1 MKDAF
6 YLILVRYFIDS
17 ALLVMIH
24 ILLTQK
30 WASGYNPTLLSERRI
45 EGRYVYKSYGFLVKK
60 CMNTALLI
68 IIHILYTQKRAGGHR
83 CSLRHNV
90 CHPATFGDCE
100 IIYSQ
105 PKKNRLYRFF
115 HKHRNL
121 RGYFDEKRL
130 DRVF

>member
-90 CHPATFGDCE
+90 CRPATFGDCE

-105 PKKNRLYRFF
+105 TKRTGYTDSFIYTVICEDILM
-115 HKHRNL
+115 RN
-121 RGYFDEKRL
+121 G
-130 DRVF
+130 

>member
-1 MKDAF
+1 MEYAF

-30 WASGYNPTLLSERRI
+30 WASGYNPTLRSRRCT

-105 PKKNRLYRFF
+105 KKEPDICTAPLNPDTEI
-115 HKHRNL
+115 
-121 RGYFDEKRL
+121 RGHFNE
-130 DRVF
+130 